1 MADQKTKC
9 ARPACTRAAHANH
22 GYCEVHAPVLGV
34 EDPMID
40 SESTLRDVEELL
52 RTGWTFYAIGAVT
65 GLSRHGIKRM
75 HDNQHEHV
83 RASTR
88 DKIAAIR
95 GKQPPSKQP
104 AWPIQR
110 RLQSL
115 QAAGFTQD
123 QIARG
128 VGFSQSTLSKIMSGT
143 RPPTHVAAAVAQF
156 YDEHK
161 HDQVRRPA
169 RASKGNPWPTPMWWN
184 DIDDENEQPGV
195 NVCLSCHADKEP
207 NKSFYCPTCA
217 KRISH
222 AKRTERERQK
232 RKAAR

>member
-1 MADQKTKC
+1 MA
-9 ARPACTRAAHANH
+9 
-22 GYCEVHAPVLGV
+22 GV

-40 SESTLRDVEELL
+40 SESTLRVVYELL
-52 RTGWTFYAIGAVT
+52 HTGWTFYAIGAAT

-75 HDNQHEHV
+75 HDNQHAHV

-88 DKIAAIR
+88 DKITSLR
-95 GKQPPSKQP
+95 GKQPPSEQP

-123 QIARG
+123 EIARG
-128 VGFSQSTLSKIMSGT
+128 VGFSQSTLSKVMSGN

-161 HDQVRRPA
+161 RDTVRRPA
-169 RASKGNPWPTPMWWN
+169 RAAKGKPWPTPMWWN

-195 NVCLSCHADKEP
+195 NVCLNCHADKEP
-207 NKSFYCPTCA
+207 NKSFYCPPCA
-217 KRISH
+217 KRVTRS
-222 AKRTERERQK
+222 KQTERERQQRQAHK
-232 RKAAR
+232 RGR